1 METMKS
7 TTDFRGN
14 QIITKKN
21 QLDDVKIRDIDISKY
36 TFDQMEE
43 CVGGKASS
51 RITGYG
57 SIDLTDVIKNK
68 KLGGKGSSPQE

>member
-1 METMKS
+1 MMV
-7 TTDFRGN
+7 N
-14 QIITKKN
+14 
-21 QLDDVKIRDIDISKY
+21 
-36 TFDQMEE
+36 TFDQIEE
-43 CVGGKASS
+43 CDGGNATS